1 MLYATNQVL
10 EEVASVDLKT
20 VMLLKTLLMA
30 RDILLE
36 ELQKL
41 SKAVDQ
47 TIEISEFQSKL
58 NNEKILKFVVQ
69 ANRFATDVEILA
81 QGNPQNGLKVL
92 TFIHAAE
99 CCYFVSIFFSFY
111 FYLFNFLVLYREE
124 MMLWIF

>member
-1 MLYATNQVL
+1 MLYATNQGL

-99 CCYFVSIFFSFY
+99 CCYFVSIFIY
-111 FYLFNFLVLYREE
+111 FFLSTFIYS
-124 MMLWIF
+124 IFLSCTERK

>member
-1 MLYATNQVL
+1 MLYATNQGL

-99 CCYFVSIFFSFY
+99 YCYFVS
-111 FYLFNFLVLYREE
+111 LF
-124 MMLWIF
+124 I